1 MTIPVVCI
9 VGPTASG
16 KSALADVLAE
26 HFSVPVISVDAMQ
39 VYRGMDIGTA
49 KTPIQNR
56 CVELQMV
63 DVCDVSQNY
72 SVDMFQKQARQCVDV
87 LLNEHRQP
95 VLCGGTGLYLDAVID
110 EMEFPSGDVQS
121 PSREKYTRF
130 LEKHGTDALYALLQE
145 KDAVS
150 AKEIH
155 PHNTRRVIRA
165 LELYDQGLSYASIH
179 DGLHARTPHY
189 PVLIFGLTRKRE
201 ELYARINT
209 RVDCMFEQ
217 GLVDEV
223 RSLLDQGLRDSKTAS
238 KAIGYKEIIDAL
250 DGLTSLDEARDLIKL
265 HTRRYA
271 KRQLSWLKRDKR
283 TIWLSLDD
291 MTQQQ
296 AFEYIVHSIKQWKQ
310 ERCQHG

>member
-16 KSALADVLAE
+16 KSALADVLAK

-72 SVDMFQKQARQCVDV
+72 SVDMFQKHARQCVDA

-179 DGLHARTPHY
+179 DGLHTRAPHY

-223 RSLLDQGLRDSKTAS
+223 RSLLDQGLRNSKTAS